1 MSHMHGRDTCPHIPW
16 IRPNATVN
24 YYISPAHKK
33 GGYLMKMV
41 INFCNSCVP
50 PVPPCLLILVR
61 VSLYPMAF
69 NWAIPASC
77 SCRSLIGMTTML
89 QDGLGR
95 LSSSNFLLGFWRLW
109 HQTSP
114 ATFLYGRHRIMKS
127 WAILGIHA
135 CSASLQTLAGA
146 RSRVTLLL
154 LAYEGGISVI

>member
-77 SCRSLIGMTTML
+77 ICRSLIGMTTML

-95 LSSSNFLLGFWRLW
+95 LSSSNFLLGFFGGFGIR
-109 HQTSP
+109 P
-114 ATFLYGRHRIMKS
+114 AQQLSYT
-127 WAILGIHA
+127 
-135 CSASLQTLAGA
+135 
-146 RSRVTLLL
+146 
-154 LAYEGGISVI
+154 GGIGLWKAGQYWVFMPAQPVCKPWQEQEAEWPCSS